1 MQIRAIALDAFGTVL
16 QYGQRLAPYS
26 RLLAGRGEGTARLPF
41 LTRNVPVATFAA
53 ELGLTHLLPDIEAD
67 LAEEL
72 AGLRL
77 FAEVPQMLEQSREA
91 GLRLAVCSN
100 LAAEYGPAVLGLL
113 PDLDAYVL
121 SYEVGLAKPDPAIF
135 QRVCDALG
143 CEPGE
148 VVFVGDSKRCDVDG
162 PRAFSMQAHHLDRK
176 RGQTLLDVMDDVQ
189 DLAIAEQRLADIR
202 AGKSK
207 TVPLDDV
214 MQMFGD
220 AYDAL
225 KANPG
230 AALSPDQIRARLAA
244 QGGQAPDMADIPR
257 RRESMTRDELLATVP
272 VRRTA
277 EGSAYVALADIP
289 APWRHQF
296 EQALHGSSAPA
307 VPGVGPCAWLTDWQ
321 QWVMGNWH
329 RDSRAEGLQP

>member
-1 MQIRAIALDAFGTVL
+1 MQIRAIALDAFGTVI

-26 RLLAGRGEGTARLPF
+26 RLLAGRGEGAARLPF
-41 LTRNVPVATFAA
+41 LTRDVPVAAFAA
-53 ELGLTHLLPDIEAD
+53 ELGLEHLLPDIEAD

-77 FAEVPQMLEQSREA
+77 FAEVPQVLEQSRAA

-113 PDLDAYVL
+113 PGLDAYVL

-143 CEPGE
+143 CAPGE

-162 PRAFSMQAHHLDRK
+162 PRAFGMQAHHLDRK

-202 AGKSK
+202 AG
-207 TVPLDDV
+207 
-214 MQMFGD
+214 
-220 AYDAL
+220 

-296 EQALHGSSAPA
+296 EQALHGSAAPA